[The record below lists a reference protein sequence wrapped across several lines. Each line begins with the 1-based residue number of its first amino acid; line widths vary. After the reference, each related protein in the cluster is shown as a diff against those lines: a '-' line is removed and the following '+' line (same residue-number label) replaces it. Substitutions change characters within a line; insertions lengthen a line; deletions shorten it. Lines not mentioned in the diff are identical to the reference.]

1 MTNKP
6 VSQCSQK
13 VANKLFKGAALCPPL
28 AQKAIMSPNLEAEK
42 VKVYQER
49 LSGKGSARKQ
59 KRITSQGDEYYS
71 PEKSP
76 NKELLYSTQ

>member
-1 MTNKP
+1 
-6 VSQCSQK
+6 
-13 VANKLFKGAALCPPL
+13 
-28 AQKAIMSPNLEAEK
+28 MSPNLEAEK

-59 KRITSQGDEYYS
+59 KRITSQGNEYYS